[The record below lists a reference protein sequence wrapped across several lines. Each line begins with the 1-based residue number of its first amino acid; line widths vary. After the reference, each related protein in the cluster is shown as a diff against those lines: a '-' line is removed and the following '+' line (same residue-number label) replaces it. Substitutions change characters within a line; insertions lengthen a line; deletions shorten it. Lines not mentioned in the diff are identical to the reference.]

1 MVVEGTEGG
10 RMRPPLEMVTFHAEP
25 SFARPPLLMHAF
37 TGFVDAGSATRLAA
51 DHLLEKCEHTLVATF
66 DADETI
72 DYRARRPRMSFV
84 IDRFTSVDIPTIQ
97 LWDVADESGEH
108 FLLLVGPE
116 PDYQWMRFMEAVRL
130 IVERF
135 EVPLV
140 VGLAAIPW
148 PAPHTRPIG
157 VLVHGTEMEHVVPSV
172 SPLGEIEV
180 PGHMGAMLEL
190 YLAQHGHKS
199 IGVSAQVPHYL
210 VQFAFPRAAQVLL
223 ERVAVVTGKQLP
235 IADLAAAAARA
246 DGEIAEQLAG
256 NDEFATV
263 VAALEQQYDQL
274 VGTTGMTAAAIADLL
289 PEGGMP
295 TGEEIAAQV
304 EEFLNSILDEGPKG
318 EES

>member
-1 MVVEGTEGG
+1 
-10 RMRPPLEMVTFHAEP
+10 MRPPMEMVTFHAEP
-25 SFARPPLLMHAF
+25 TFARPPILLHAF
-37 TGFVDAGSATRLAA
+37 TGFVDAGGATRLAA
-51 DHLLEKCEHTLVATF
+51 DHLLANCEHTLVATF

-84 IDRFTSVDIPTIQ
+84 VDRFTSVDIPTIQ

-135 EVPLV
+135 AVPLV

-157 VLVHGTEMEHVVPSV
+157 VLVHGTEVEHVIPSV

-190 YLAQHGHKS
+190 YLSQHGHRS

-223 ERVAVVTGKQLP
+223 ERVSIVTGKRLP
-235 IADLAAAAARA
+235 TGDLASAAARA
-246 DGEIAEQLAG
+246 DGEVAEQLAG

-263 VAALEQQYDQL
+263 VTALEQQYDQL
-274 VGTTGMTAAAIADLL
+274 AGSPGTSTALTDLL

-304 EEFLNSILDEGPKG
+304 EEFLSSIADDDRKDEG
-318 EES
+318 SSS

>member
-1 MVVEGTEGG
+1 
-10 RMRPPLEMVTFHAEP
+10 MRPPLEMVTFHAEP
-25 SFARPPLLMHAF
+25 SFARPPILLHAF
-37 TGFVDAGSATRLAA
+37 TGFVDAGGATRLAA
-51 DHLLEKCEHTLVATF
+51 DHLLEHCEHTLIATF

-97 LWDVADESGEH
+97 LWDVTDDSGEH

-135 EVPLV
+135 DVPLV

-157 VLVHGTEMEHVVPSV
+157 VLVHGTEVEHVVPSAA
-172 SPLGEIEV
+172 PLGEIEV

-190 YLAQHGHKS
+190 YLAQHGHRS

-223 ERVAVVTGKQLP
+223 ERVSIVTGKHLP
-235 IADLAAAAARA
+235 IGDLASAAARA
-246 DGEIAEQLAG
+246 DGEVAEQLAG

-274 VGTTGMTAAAIADLL
+274 AGTSGTTATALADLL

-304 EEFLNSILDEGPKG
+304 EEFLSSIADDEERKG
-318 EES
+318 DDSSA